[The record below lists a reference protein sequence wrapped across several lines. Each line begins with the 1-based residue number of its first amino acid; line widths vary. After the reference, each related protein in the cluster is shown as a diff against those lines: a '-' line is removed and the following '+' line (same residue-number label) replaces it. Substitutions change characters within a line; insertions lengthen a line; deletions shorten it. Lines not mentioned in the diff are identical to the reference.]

1 MAQQNFPNVTLSM
14 TLPISCHVCLGKVRQ
29 PVVCANHHVFCS
41 TCIEM
46 WLKTASQ
53 CPACRVAI
61 TQDNP
66 CREII
71 GGTNDSEPCET
82 HSIRRKL
89 RKTRAELLLKEYED
103 EIEGLLKEN
112 EDLTSQNQ
120 SLESQLRTVLEP
132 SPIALSQKQDRNIDL
147 NVLEEWAN
155 KLRAATDRYCE
166 VKQEMERL
174 KEANKTLRSQNIDLV
189 QENMRL
195 KSEVASR
202 SPQKFGRYTVAA
214 LEAKIHQHERDLDHL
229 RRALERS
236 DQYIEDLEAQAAGTK
251 NRGLSDQREAPAPG
265 PETQLESQENGEVG
279 VGAGACVGK
288 QRISAMRRS
297 LSDMETTSICTNLEG
312 LSQTIPGGGRGSLL
326 LTTTSGLAVPD
337 QSVFGGMLSRLGGK
351 DTKSPT
357 SDPFLPSTPASAFR
371 SLSLKSPQVLEDKP
385 GSKPP
390 SYLRRLSFEDCSGEN
405 KRPSFSKLHRSS
417 LSPACSL
424 EAGSSGSKPAPWA
437 AWQRSDSTHLT
448 GTSEP
453 EQQHRSP
460 QRGETDARGSSSEA
474 SMDAAYL
481 DKISELD
488 SMMLE
493 GESTSSRGSQ
503 LSLVSLRSADSSD
516 FNATLVPEPRA
527 NDDEL
532 PALGR
537 DPVAERRPSSPKDRP
552 GENGSVTSRD
562 VKPTSSPYVAPAAS
576 TLTGAGDSPG
586 AGDDGP
592 GLGLTADTSQPSQ
605 TDELSF
611 DLLFDPPSTEN
622 KEGGFAVSPTSS
634 DTHLHDSPS
643 PASSSSS
650 GCHGRP
656 GNTTRDRH
664 AVSNG
669 HPTKRTHSPFSLTS
683 PSKLSKYM

>member
-1 MAQQNFPNVTLSM
+1 M
-14 TLPISCHVCLGKVRQ
+14 
-29 PVVCANHHVFCS
+29 
-41 TCIEM
+41 
-46 WLKTASQ
+46 
-53 CPACRVAI
+53 
-61 TQDNP
+61 
-66 CREII
+66 
-71 GGTNDSEPCET
+71 
-82 HSIRRKL
+82 
-89 RKTRAELLLKEYED
+89 
-103 EIEGLLKEN
+103 
-112 EDLTSQNQ
+112 
-120 SLESQLRTVLEP
+120 
-132 SPIALSQKQDRNIDL
+132 
-147 NVLEEWAN
+147 
-155 KLRAATDRYCE
+155 
-166 VKQEMERL
+166 
-174 KEANKTLRSQNIDLV
+174 
-189 QENMRL
+189 
-195 KSEVASR
+195 
-202 SPQKFGRYTVAA
+202 AA

-236 DQYIEDLEAQAAGTK
+236 DQYIEDLEAQAVGTK
-251 NRGLSDQREAPAPG
+251 SRPRGPSDQREAPAPG

-279 VGAGACVGK
+279 VGAGACAGK

-312 LSQTIPGGGRGSLL
+312 VSQTIPGGGRGSLL
-326 LTTTSGLAVPD
+326 LTTTLGLAVPD
-337 QSVFGGMLSRLGGK
+337 QSVFGGMLSRLGSK

-371 SLSLKSPQVLEDKP
+371 SLSLNSPQVREEKP

-405 KRPSFSKLHRSS
+405 KCSSFSKLHRSS

-424 EAGSSGSKPAPWA
+424 EPGSSGSKPAPWPT
-437 AWQRSDSTHLT
+437 WERSNSTHLT

-453 EQQHRSP
+453 EEQHRKP
-460 QRGETDARGSSSEA
+460 QRGETDTRGSSGSSQDQSDPVETSSEA

-516 FNATLVPEPRA
+516 FNATLVPEPSA
-527 NDDEL
+527 NVDKP

-537 DPVAERRPSSPKDRP
+537 DKVAERRPSSPKDRP

-592 GLGLTADTSQPSQ
+592 GLGLTADPSQPSQ

-622 KEGGFAVSPTSS
+622 KEGRFAVSPTSS
-634 DTHLHDSPS
+634 DTHFHDSPS